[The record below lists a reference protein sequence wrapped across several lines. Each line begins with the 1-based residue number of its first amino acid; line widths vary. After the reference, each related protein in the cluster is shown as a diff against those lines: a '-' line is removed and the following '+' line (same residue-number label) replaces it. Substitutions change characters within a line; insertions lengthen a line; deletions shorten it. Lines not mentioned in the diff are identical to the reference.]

1 MQLPG
6 HYVWQ
11 NWVNDVR
18 VGYIG
23 KTGGE
28 VTQPNPQ
35 AGHRIDHDKRTSRN
49 LIGKGEP
56 RKVKPA
62 YFGFPLL
69 GFFFVFLM
77 RFFVG
82 AGVMDNR
89 GTGAGSSLRDSSS
102 RSWSFVVGIGVVWPT
117 ESQP

>member
-1 MQLPG
+1 M
-6 HYVWQ
+6 
-11 NWVNDVR
+11 R

-23 KTGGE
+23 KTGAE

-49 LIGKGEP
+49 LIGKDEP

-62 YFGFPLL
+62 YLDFPLL

-82 AGVMDNR
+82 AGFREN
-89 GTGAGSSLRDSSS
+89 
-102 RSWSFVVGIGVVWPT
+102 
-117 ESQP
+117 